1 MLRQSTPA
9 LGRPLSSGWES
20 GQMSEA
26 CAEYSRLDPGTKIS
40 AADAQSKRSRTG
52 QTPFLWPGH
61 LPVVWARK
69 VGFLRSSVAP
79 TSPRSFWLLYSVLSP
94 VQNTPGGVPEPR
106 CLLPMLRQSAPT
118 PGRSQSSEFLRF
130 RGWCCG
136 YLAVVSRLCALAT
149 PVLLGPEGACALTQ
163 TGFSAFLT
171 NAVSGPARLDWS
183 RCCVPLTRSLKIAWR
198 VLWVAGG
205 SQPTVHPSY
214 PGVART
220 GRVIVCFLRHAF
232 PV

>member
-40 AADAQSKRSRTG
+40 AADAHSKQSRTG

-94 VQNTPGGVPEPR
+94 VQITLGSVPEPR
-106 CLLPMLRQSAPT
+106 CLLPMLRQSAPASGGPLSSGWESGQMSGACAEYSQLC
-118 PGRSQSSEFLRF
+118 PGTKMSAADAQALSLFLNCCFLLILVLELEFCL
-130 RGWCCG
+130 CG
-136 YLAVVSRLCALAT
+136 YL
-149 PVLLGPEGACALTQ
+149 LLGC
-163 TGFSAFLT
+163 
-171 NAVSGPARLDWS
+171 
-183 RCCVPLTRSLKIAWR
+183 
-198 VLWVAGG
+198 
-205 SQPTVHPSY
+205 
-214 PGVART
+214 
-220 GRVIVCFLRHAF
+220 
-232 PV
+232 

>member
-26 CAEYSRLDPGTKIS
+26 CAEYSRLGPGTKIS
-40 AADAQSKRSRTG
+40 AAADAPSKRSRTG

-94 VQNTPGGVPEPR
+94 VQNTPGGVLEPR
-106 CLLPMLRQSAPT
+106 CLLPMLRQSTSA
-118 PGRSQSSEFLRF
+118 PGRPPLLWFGKWPDVWGLCRIH
-130 RGWCCG
+130 
-136 YLAVVSRLCALAT
+136 LAGTWTSL
-149 PVLLGPEGACALTQ
+149 VLLQKIDIVLPEDPATLLLGKYSEDVPMCNKDSFSMMFIPALFIYFVNIFYYYV
-163 TGFSAFLT
+163 FSSITF
-171 NAVSGPARLDWS
+171 RMY
-183 RCCVPLTRSLKIAWR
+183 I
-198 VLWVAGG
+198 
-205 SQPTVHPSY
+205 
-214 PGVART
+214 
-220 GRVIVCFLRHAF
+220 
-232 PV
+232 